1 MTTNEKIRLALQ
13 CQTDRNENLFTI
25 SIPQGT
31 APEKLAIEME
41 STEKRDPIGID
52 SFLGS
57 MSDFKR
63 YLKARRIYLQTGV
76 IVP

>member
-1 MTTNEKIRLALQ
+1 LLINKKARPALQ
-13 CQTDRNENLFTI
+13 CQTDRNENLFTV

-52 SFLGS
+52 SFRGS
-57 MSDFKR
+57 ITDFKR
-63 YLKARRIYLQTGV
+63 YLKAQRIYLQTGV